1 MPIKTSVLQ
10 KFEAL
15 SDRQPLLVNAPGRVN
30 MIGEHTDYNAGLVLP
45 VAVNRSLIFAIAEN
59 NEEVCRVYAQ
69 DLADE
74 IEFSVEN
81 PEPLNKQY
89 KQYKQYKQWANYVIG
104 VVGELRKA
112 GYFATNFDC
121 VFGGNIP
128 IGAGL
133 SSSAALTAGLAFAL
147 NELYGF
153 EIPKMELAKIAQKAE
168 NNFGGVDCG
177 IMDFVASLFG
187 KEGHAI
193 RLDCRSLEHRY
204 IKLRPEGY
212 QLVLCDTQIKRSL
225 AKSEYNARRNE
236 CKRVLSEYKR
246 FYPDIQSLRD
256 LTINMAYDY
265 KNQLPDTLYQRCRYI
280 IKENVRVEYACEDLI
295 NGDVYAFGAQMYL
308 SHEGLQYDY
317 EVSCRE
323 LNFLVE
329 QTKRD
334 ENVAGARMTGAG
346 FGGCTVNV
354 VRDDYLD
361 TFTENM
367 KQAYRKKFS
376 RELRVY
382 PVKVTNGI
390 SIIDN

>member
-74 IEFSVEN
+74 VEFSVEN
-81 PEPLNKQY
+81 PEPLN
-89 KQYKQYKQWANYVIG
+89 KQYKQWANYVIG

-280 IKENVRVEYACEDLI
+280 IKENVRVEHACEDLI